1 MENKILLKQLEKVPG
16 LKLNEIKN
24 NLVNGECSTRK
35 HTSRRKNV
43 IGNISKTGSSF
54 LLYKDDRWIPRTQ
67 LGIKTIEETIE
78 WVKKDIESLS

>member
-1 MENKILLKQLEKVPG
+1 MDNQILLKQLEKVPG

-24 NLVNGECSTRK
+24 NLVNGECITRK
-35 HTSRRKNV
+35 ETGRRKNV

-54 LLYKDDRWIPRTQ
+54 ILYKDGKWISRTQ

-78 WVKKDIESLS
+78 WVKRDIESLS